1 MTSEIARM
9 VVRAF
14 AGTPQIPSAEG
25 TDHLSSREMEILA
38 LVAEGCPNK
47 EIASR
52 LFISNATV
60 RTHLM
65 HIYEKLHVHC
75 RTEAA
80 AKYLRTNPMNIG
92 KPASA

>member
-1 MTSEIARM
+1 
-9 VVRAF
+9 
-14 AGTPQIPSAEG
+14 
-25 TDHLSSREMEILA
+25 MEIPA

-52 LFISNATV
+52 LFISTATV

-80 AKYLRTNPMNIG
+80 AKYLRTNPLTAA
-92 KPASA
+92 KPSSA

>member
-1 MTSEIARM
+1 
-9 VVRAF
+9 
-14 AGTPQIPSAEG
+14 
-25 TDHLSSREMEILA
+25 MEIPA

-52 LFISNATV
+52 LFISTATV

-75 RTEAA
+75 RSEAA
-80 AKYLRTNPMNIG
+80 AKYPRTNPLTVA
-92 KPASA
+92 KPPSA